1 MTKISFSRAALG
13 GILGA
18 AAAVGV
24 AATAMANATPAADK
38 ATEPKGPCFG
48 ANGCKGQS
56 GCAVPSGHSCHGQ
69 NSCKGKGWIEKSK
82 SECEAMAKTD
92 KGVRFGKGAKASEA
106 KPAKTETAP
115 ADKAVEKP
123 AEKK

>member
-1 MTKISFSRAALG
+1 MAKISFSRAALG

-18 AAAVGV
+18 AV

-56 GCAVPSGHSCHGQ
+56 GCAVPGGHSCHGQ

-92 KGVRFGKGAKASEA
+92 KNVRFGKAPSVPKDAA
-106 KPAKTETAP
+106 TKP
-115 ADKAVEKP
+115 ADKAMEKPAEKP